1 MSEAAVTRPSFFDE
15 EPEVKPY
22 RLSELLGSV
31 RRALEK
37 GFRGSYKIVAE
48 VANINRNKYSGHYY
62 LELTE
67 TDDSGNRVAATRAT
81 LWSSVAARV
90 MSYFCQVTGGYPEVG
105 MEILMTVRVTF
116 HEQYGFSLN
125 ILDIDPGHT
134 LGNLERIRRES
145 IARLEQ
151 AGIIDLNKIQCQLPT
166 LTQRLAVISSET
178 AAGWGDFRDQMRKSP
193 LGSLF
198 HFELFSATMQGPTTT
213 PTVIRALNQIHSRA
227 NDFDAVIILRGGGS
241 PLDLAAFDDY
251 QLCEYIANFSLPV
264 ITAIGHERD
273 FSVADHV
280 ANTSV
285 KTPTAAA
292 EFLIHRLEEQITR
305 VVDAGD
311 RLHRLLKER
320 RLSMSE
326 RFASYEP
333 RFSHLL
339 RSLER
344 EEAERMRRCERRL
357 TSALHGLASQGKDQ
371 IVRFQRRATSV
382 LYLEK
387 TSLSGE
393 RVRLEST
400 QRQLETF
407 LTQLVPQR
415 IEQLDG
421 YDRLI
426 HLYSPESIMRRGFL
440 PVLQGGRQ
448 LTSVEE
454 VRTEEPLLVLMPDG
468 EVESKVTRITKE
480 RNI

>member
-1 MSEAAVTRPSFFDE
+1 MPDAVTRLSIFDE
-15 EPEVKPY
+15 KPEIKPY
-22 RLSELLGSV
+22 KLSELLGSV
-31 RRALEK
+31 RRALEQ

-48 VANINRNKYSGHYY
+48 VASINRNKYSGHYY

-67 TDDSGNRVAATRAT
+67 TDEKGQKVAATRAT
-81 LWSSVAARV
+81 LWSGVASRV
-90 MSYFCQVTGGYPEVG
+90 MSYFYQVTGDYPKEG

-193 LGSLF
+193 LARLF
-198 HFELFSATMQGPTTT
+198 HFELFPATMQGPTTT
-213 PTVIRALNQIHSRA
+213 PTVIAALNQIFSRA
-227 NDFDAVIILRGGGS
+227 DDFDAVIILRGGGS
-241 PLDLAAFDDY
+241 PLDLSAFDDY
-251 QLCEYIANFSLPV
+251 QLCEYIANFTLPV

-292 EFLIHRLEEQITR
+292 EFLIHRLEDQITR

-311 RLHRLLKER
+311 RLHRLLKEM

-326 RFASYEP
+326 RFSNYEL

-344 EEAERMRRCERRL
+344 DEAERMRRCERRL
-357 TSALHGLASQGKDQ
+357 TSALHDLQSEGKDQ
-371 IVRFQRRATSV
+371 IIRFQKRSTNV
-382 LYLEK
+382 LYLQK
-387 TSLSGE
+387 TSLSAE
-393 RVRLEST
+393 KMRQEST
-400 QRQLETF
+400 GRQLQIY
-407 LTQLVPQR
+407 LTRLIPQR
-415 IEQLDG
+415 IEQLDS
-421 YDRLI
+421 YARLI
-426 HLYSPESIMRRGFL
+426 DLYSPESIMRRGFL
-440 PVLQGGRQ
+440 PVLQGDRQ
-448 LTSVEE
+448 LTSVESIKP
-454 VRTEEPLLVLMPDG
+454 EEPLLILLPDG
-468 EVESKVTRITKE
+468 RVESKVTRITKE
-480 RNI
+480 RDI